1 MKSYC
6 AAVIALALLSL
17 ISGMSL
23 SATLEVER
31 GSDLQSVIDF
41 ASDGDTLVLGAKTF
55 EAEPSAFTEPLC
67 GNCDE
72 ARTEVTATVGFVIR
86 DKALVL
92 IGADRSETRL
102 VTNAGYGLYI
112 ENSRG
117 TVIANLTITGGVR
130 GADGAATD
138 AALVVRGSEVLIQDC
153 DLVDN
158 DNRDTSI
165 VVGIAGV
172 AGREGADIT
181 LRACTIMNNS
191 WDGVA
196 LYRGATAHITDCVI
210 ADGRGAGIGVTWD
223 ATCVAFR
230 NEIRGYWKGIGAFGN
245 SLLVARNNVVRDCIG
260 WGLIATGSS
269 QADFVN
275 NVVYHNGNCGV
286 APWSPESRGRI
297 VNNIIVGNGWKESW
311 VCPCVGVW
319 NNGDWAKWRFTNNIV
334 WDNAS
339 ANYEEIYDQTG
350 LNGNLSADPMFVGPD
365 DFRIKDGS
373 PVLHAGDT
381 SIFNTDG
388 TVSHIGLYGG
398 PQAPLETK

>member
-1 MKSYC
+1 MNTGRISAC
-6 AAVIALALLSL
+6 IAALCALLVTAG
-17 ISGMSL
+17 SG
-23 SATLEVER
+23 ATLQVER

-41 ASDGDTLVLGAKTF
+41 ASDGDTLILGAKVF
-55 EAEPSAFTEPLC
+55 EARADTMVESLC
-67 GNCDE
+67 GNCE
-72 ARTEVTATVGFVIR
+72 QARTNVTATVGFVIR

-92 IGADRSETRL
+92 IGVDRDATRL
-102 VTNAGYGLYI
+102 VTGAGYGVYF

-117 TVIANLTITGGVR
+117 SVLANLTITGGVR
-130 GADGAATD
+130 SADGNATD
-138 AALVVRGSEVLIQDC
+138 AAVVVRGAEVLIQNC
-153 DLVDN
+153 NLIDN
-158 DNRDTSI
+158 DNRDTSV

-181 LRACTIMNNS
+181 IRNCTIKNNS

-230 NEIRGYWKGIGAFGN
+230 NDVSGYWKGIGAFGN
-245 SLLVARNNVVRDCIG
+245 SLLVARNNIVHDCIG
-260 WGLIATGSS
+260 WGVIATGSS

-275 NVVYHNGNCGV
+275 NVIYHNGNCGV

-297 VNNIIVGNGWKESW
+297 VNNIIVANGWKESW

-334 WDNAS
+334 WNNNA
-339 ANYEEIYDQTG
+339 ANYEQIYDQTG
-350 LNGNLSADPMFVGPD
+350 LNGNLSVDPMFVGEGNY
-365 DFRIKDGS
+365 RLQDGS
-373 PVLHAGDT
+373 PATNAGD
-381 SIFNTDG
+381 SLIYNTDG
-388 TVSHIGLYGG
+388 SVSHIGVTGG
-398 PQAPLETK
+398 PQAPSSAE